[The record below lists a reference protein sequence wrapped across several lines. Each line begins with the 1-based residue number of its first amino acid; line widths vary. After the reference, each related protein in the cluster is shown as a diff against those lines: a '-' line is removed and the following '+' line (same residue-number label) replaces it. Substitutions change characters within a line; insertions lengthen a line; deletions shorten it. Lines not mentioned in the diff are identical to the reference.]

1 LRERKNNTPKRRGIV
16 LWVCVGLLLRIFAFF
31 RGQRFE
37 NRIKINGP
45 AITLSNHSSWFDFA
59 FTFSALYPK
68 RTMFIAAEKMFY
80 EPTLSPW
87 LRFACAIPKKLYSA
101 DPRCVASAL
110 KLLKAGEIVSIFPE
124 GQVSTTGKS
133 IPVLPATAKLL
144 KKAAVPVYAI
154 VHQNAGLVNPEW
166 SKRTFSGTIITRY
179 KLILTPQDLETLS
192 HDEIHDIITRELY
205 FDPFEYNKIHKYEYK
220 VKPVDRLDY
229 ILFRCV
235 KCGFAPLET
244 VKNTIICPQCGD
256 KRALDKYGTL
266 AGRSIDAHYRDL
278 EAFIKRECG
287 ENPDYAI
294 SARVRLMTFDRSEAR
309 KMMFV
314 AGEGTLTLSRSG
326 YVYEGTRNGETITR
340 RFDPAHEP
348 YLPGDI
354 GRNVQIYSGSEYF
367 QFEFDE
373 PHLPARYAMRI

>member
-1 LRERKNNTPKRRGIV
+1 MVP
-16 LWVCVGLLLRIFAFF
+16 WVCVGILLRIFAYF

-37 NRIKINGP
+37 NRIKIKGP

-101 DPRCVASAL
+101 DVRCVASAL
-110 KLLKAGEIVSIFPE
+110 KLLKAGEIVSVFPE

-133 IPVLPATAKLL
+133 IPIVQSTAKFL

-166 SKRTFSGTIITRY
+166 SKRTFSGRILTRY
-179 KLILTPQDLETLS
+179 KLILTPSDLETLT
-192 HDEIHDIITRELY
+192 HDEIHEIVTRELY
-205 FDPFEYNKIHKYEYK
+205 FDPFEYNKIHKFEYK

-229 ILFRCV
+229 ILYRCV
-235 KCGFAPLET
+235 KCGHAPLET
-244 VKNTIICPQCGD
+244 VKNSIICPHCGD

-266 AGRSIDAHYRDL
+266 GGRGIDFHYREL
-278 EAFIKRECG
+278 ASFTEREIEAD
-287 ENPDYAI
+287 PDYTL
-294 SARVRLMTFDRSEAR
+294 REHVRIMSFDRGSKA
-309 KMMFV
+309 MMKV
-314 AGEGTLTLSRSG
+314 VGEGTLTLSRSG
-326 YVYEGTRNGETITR
+326 YDYDGTLRGEAVTEH
-340 RFDPAHEP
+340 FDIKNVPF
-348 YLPGDI
+348 LPGDI
-354 GRNVQIYSGSEYF
+354 GRNIQIYDGARYF

-373 PHLPARYAMRI
+373 PHIPIRYVLAGEYLHAWLTGA